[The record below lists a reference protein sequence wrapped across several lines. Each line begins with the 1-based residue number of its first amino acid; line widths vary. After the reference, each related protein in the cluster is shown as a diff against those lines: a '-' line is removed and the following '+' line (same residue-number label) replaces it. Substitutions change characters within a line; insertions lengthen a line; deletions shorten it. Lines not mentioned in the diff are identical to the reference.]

1 MAPEMLFAP
10 VLVVVDAER
19 VVVVPASRPD
29 MAAVINR
36 DFIVALVIGVFL
48 SKWVVDALSGLSAL
62 VWPTGKYLVMHMGP
76 FVKGKVTHE
85 NEILFHYFFSN
96 RVTL

>member
-1 MAPEMLFAP
+1 MAREMLFAP
-10 VLVVVDAER
+10 VLVVDAER
-19 VVVVPASRPD
+19 VAVVPVSRPD

-48 SKWVVDALSGLSAL
+48 SKWVVDAFCWLSAL
-62 VWPTGKYLVMHMGP
+62 VCRQEITFAMPMGP

-85 NEILFHYFFSN
+85 NEILFHHFLPI
-96 RVTL
+96 V